1 MWWDLSY
8 STDTPVKVLNFYPSK
23 NFKYQSTF
31 IFVKL
36 CFVAV
41 VWPVKTRTRIF
52 LPFFDWY
59 GGEGSGSHRR
69 IIIQE
74 TQQKIQDATG
84 LLNNKN
90 KDSLLGYGRFS
101 RVIRCKI
108 REESRFSSCSAAA
121 LESEDIT
128 DCAKEQQFS
137 QELAVKVS

>member
-1 MWWDLSY
+1 M
-8 STDTPVKVLNFYPSK
+8 
-23 NFKYQSTF
+23 
-31 IFVKL
+31 
-36 CFVAV
+36 
-41 VWPVKTRTRIF
+41 
-52 LPFFDWY
+52 PFFDWY